1 VGVIGCGRADPARKN
16 AFVALLLACALGV
29 QILLAGMAL
38 AGAAGPSGEAAFSQ
52 SCATATSSPTTG
64 QDPLAPGGHGHEHG
78 LCCILH
84 TGLAGPGAPEGVDD
98 RLTPPRDVKL
108 PASRENRVAARAP
121 PELEPLA
128 PRGPPTFQI

>member
-1 VGVIGCGRADPARKN
+1 MIGCGRADLARKN

-29 QILLAGMAL
+29 QVLLTGIAL
-38 AGAAGPSGEAAFSQ
+38 AGGAAPSGEAAFSQ
-52 SCATATSSPTTG
+52 SCATTSSPTTG
-64 QDPLAPGGHGHEHG
+64 QDPLAPGGHGHQHG

-84 TGLAGPGAPEGVDD
+84 TGLADLAAPTCVGL
-98 RLTPPRDVKL
+98 RLTLPSDSQL

-128 PRGPPTFQI
+128 PRGPPTSQI

>member
-1 VGVIGCGRADPARKN
+1 VIECGRASLARKN
-16 AFVALLLACALGV
+16 AFVALLACALGV
-29 QILLAGMAL
+29 QVLLAGMAL
-38 AGAAGPSGEAAFSQ
+38 AGAAAPSGEAAFSQ

-84 TGLAGPGAPEGVDD
+84 SGAADFAAPNCVGL
-98 RLTPPRDVKL
+98 RLTPPSDLHL
-108 PASRENRVAARAP
+108 PATRENWIAARAP

-128 PRGPPTFQI
+128 PRGPPTSQI

>member
-1 VGVIGCGRADPARKN
+1 MIGCGRADLARKN

-29 QILLAGMAL
+29 QVLLTGMAL
-38 AGAAGPSGEAAFSQ
+38 AGAAAPSGEAAFWQ
-52 SCATATSSPTTG
+52 SCATTSSPTTG
-64 QDPLAPGGHGHEHG
+64 QDPLAPGGHKHG

-84 TGLAGPGAPEGVDD
+84 TGFAGPGAPPAGVGD
-98 RLTPPRDVKL
+98 RLKPPADVKL
-108 PASRENRVAARAP
+108 AASPERWVALRPA

>member
-1 VGVIGCGRADPARKN
+1 VIGCGRASLARKN

-29 QILLAGMAL
+29 QVLLAGMAL
-38 AGAAGPSGEAAFSQ
+38 AGAPPSGEAAFAR

-64 QDPLAPGGHGHEHG
+64 QDPLAPGGHDHEHG

-84 TGLAGPGAPEGVDD
+84 SGAVDLAAPTCVGL
-98 RLTPPRDVKL
+98 RLTPPSDLRL
-108 PASRENRVAARAP
+108 RTSRENWVAARAP

-128 PRGPPTFQI
+128 PRGPPTLQI

>member
-1 VGVIGCGRADPARKN
+1 MIGCGRASLGRKN

-29 QILLAGMAL
+29 QVLLTGMAL
-38 AGAAGPSGEAAFSQ
+38 AGAASSGEAAFSQ
-52 SCATATSSPTTG
+52 SCATATSTPTTG
-64 QDPLAPGGHGHEHG
+64 QDPLAPAGRGHEHG

-84 TGLAGPGAPEGVDD
+84 TGLADLGVPTSVSD
-98 RLTPPRDVKL
+98 RLAPPADLQL
-108 PASRENRVAARAP
+108 PANRENRIAARAP